1 MTDAL
6 QHSAETAG
14 LAFAYGEPPLRGRTR
29 CAAEDFLVE
38 EVLGFEPDGHG
49 GHALLQVRKRN
60 ANTDWVAQQLARCA
74 GVPRRDVGY
83 AGLKDRHAVTV
94 QWFSINLQGRAE
106 PDWTALQ
113 TPDLQILRI
122 AVHTRK
128 LRPGS
133 HRANRFVLRVREL
146 GGRLEALDARLAC
159 IAAGGVPNLF
169 GTQRFGRGGANAEHA
184 RAMLRGELRVRDR
197 KTRGLYLS
205 ALRSL
210 LFNRVLLARVA
221 DGTWATALEGE
232 ALVLDGS
239 ASFFRS
245 DAVDAQL
252 QGRVDSGD
260 VHPSGPLCGRGEP
273 PVGGQVRALEERV
286 LAPEREL
293 IEALG
298 GLGLQHERR
307 SLRLPVRGLEWSRGG
322 DATLELRFELPR
334 GAYAT
339 AVLRELISEGS
350 AA

>member
-6 QHSAETAG
+6 QHPFSTAN
-14 LAFAYGEPPLRGRTR
+14 AVYAYGEPPLRGLTR
-29 CAAEDFLVE
+29 CVPEDFLVE
-38 EVLGFEPDGHG
+38 EVLGFEPAGHG

-60 ANTDWVAQQLARCA
+60 ANTAWIAQQLASCA
-74 GVPRRDVGY
+74 GLPRRDVGY

-94 QWFSINLQGRAE
+94 QWFSVNLEGRAA

-113 TPDLQILRI
+113 TPELQILQV
-122 AVHTRK
+122 AAHTRK

-133 HRANRFVLRVREL
+133 HRANRFVLRVRDL
-146 GGRLEALDARLAC
+146 GGQVEALDARLSS
-159 IAAGGVPNLF
+159 IAAGGVPNVF
-169 GTQRFGRGGANAEHA
+169 GEQRFGRGGANAERA

-239 ASFFRS
+239 ASFFR
-245 DAVDAQL
+245 AEVLDAQL
-252 QGRVDSGD
+252 QGRVVSGD

-273 PVGGQVRALEERV
+273 PVSGRVRELEQRV
-286 LAPEREL
+286 LGPEREL

-298 GLGLQHERR
+298 GLGLRHERR
-307 SLRLPVRGLEWSRGG
+307 SLRLPVRRLEWNRGADG
-322 DATLELRFELPR
+322 SLELRFELPR